1 MAEWL
6 RTGAGWAFLG
16 LLAVAVT
23 LCLCFAYDIWKGWG
37 E

>member
-1 MAEWL
+1 MDGHESPQ
-6 RTGAGWAFLG
+6 WAFLG

-23 LCLCFAYDIWKGWG
+23 WALWFAALVLWI